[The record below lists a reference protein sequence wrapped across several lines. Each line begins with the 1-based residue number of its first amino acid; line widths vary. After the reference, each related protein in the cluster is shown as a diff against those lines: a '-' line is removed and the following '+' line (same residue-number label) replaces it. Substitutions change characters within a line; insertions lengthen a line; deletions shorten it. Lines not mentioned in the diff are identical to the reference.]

1 MAAKGVSGLI
11 RKVSMF
17 LWGRRRDTAEEGDF
31 SDLNENESDVY
42 TISSDNTQTEVS
54 SSIDLTS
61 EEIDEGESVDY
72 NNIKYDKI
80 STRTEL
86 ADDIFSLEPKTLDD
100 NITGK
105 VNPLETNTALSEADI
120 NMEDSKAHGDDTV
133 TVTDFDSNFNEDGNC
148 MGDEDIG
155 NNNSKQ
161 ADDNTNKEDA
171 EVKKITTKMDTPIIK
186 DGDTPTNVTDEEDVF
201 SMSQEFF
208 SEVPN
213 KSDDTEESMSPTS
226 PASSPTSSIDD
237 SSDPKSKMK
246 KILRR
251 KISKTLSNA
260 DFDSCEPEICVSV
273 LSIPSVRTLASLKKK
288 IKKAEQGWIQGFL
301 EAKGLDALLD
311 NVDSVGGR
319 RVTNLADAMILLE
332 CVSCIKSVSNSKLG
346 LEALVQD
353 GGNSKRLIK
362 ALDTPNVMV
371 KKQVFE
377 LLSALCVYSPDGYRL
392 ALDALDTFK
401 TMKKQRYRFSIIVN
415 ELKNAELLP
424 YKTTLMAFINCIL
437 VGTDELQERISI
449 RNQFIGLN
457 FLDIVNT
464 LRDEEN
470 EDLIIQ
476 CDVFDEERHD
486 DEEEITSI
494 ISTNNIDINNPLQ
507 LFNGIIQKVYN
518 TPQADVFL
526 TILQSLLHIDPDDF
540 ISDNQWNVMEQA
552 AKKCFILHKAVENSN
567 IALTDGNNN
576 KAVQTDF
583 LVEEVTY
590 NLLNKPIEA
599 EIIQS
604 SSNGVLTHSVP
615 RSVTNGQAPSLRVL
629 PNGVPVPPPP
639 PTLSGTALIPGAIP
653 PPPPPPMLSNGTPF
667 LPPVPN
673 GTSSSIPPPPPP
685 PPMLGG
691 PSIPIPPPP
700 PPPLGTAPPPPPP
713 PPGLPGSVPPPPPLP
728 GSAAPPPPP
737 PPPGGAPPVPPPFG
751 APRVFQ
757 VPVSNLKGI
766 NTPRPKHKM
775 KTFNWSKLS
784 AHVLNNNDNVWKDV
798 LKMQDKVK
806 VKYDDIEQLFC
817 QKTVKAEEKGVVK
830 AKPPTEINL
839 LDTKRSMNVNIFLK
853 QFKASNKDIIEMV
866 RKGDPAVIGPERL
879 LGLQK
884 IIPETDEI
892 NMLKEFDG
900 DKTKLGN
907 AEKFFLE
914 TVTLPS
920 YKTRI
925 DGMLLKE
932 EFGINMEALQ
942 GNLKAMIKACE
953 GLLHNETLKDF
964 LRYVLHT
971 GNFMNAGGYAGNA
984 LGFKIGSLNK
994 LMDTRANKPRV
1005 TLLHYLVSDAH
1016 KEHDQVL
1023 DFVDEL
1029 LPALTIASRLTVDN
1043 LTGEKSQALASIKT
1057 LKSHV
1062 EKADQDVQ
1070 QQFNTFL
1077 EDGFK
1082 DIEEA
1087 EELLKNIDELTKKL
1101 AHHFC
1106 EAEASFKVEE
1116 CLINMKIFCEKV
1128 QQCEKE
1134 NAQRQLQEERAAKR
1148 KIAQEELRAK
1158 RDASGKSK
1166 DIPSDN
1172 EDCIIDK
1179 LLSDI
1184 KKGYKL
1190 RKTSPAKAKPTKPQ
1204 LAGSGSDK
1212 MQPNSPDTAV
1222 KEQTTESGKTVK
1234 TQRTDSEKIQITTS
1248 EKTSLT
1254 QSTDSDKITKTQSK
1268 KTTPSKTTGSEK
1280 TAIDQITD
1288 SDKTTKTQPS
1298 DSDKTTKPNPSDS
1311 DKTTITQSKNSKKT
1325 TPSKTTGTEKTT
1337 IEQSTDSVKSAENRN
1352 D

>member
-1 MAAKGVSGLI
+1 MNGI
-11 RKVSMF
+11 
-17 LWGRRRDTAEEGDF
+17 DTD
-31 SDLNENESDVY
+31 SDVQ
-42 TISSDNTQTEVS
+42 IIKNGKNTQS
-54 SSIDLTS
+54 N
-61 EEIDEGESVDY
+61 GY
-72 NNIKYDKI
+72 RFI
-80 STRTEL
+80 SGTY
-86 ADDIFSLEPKTLDD
+86 IFLLQNPSLRNLCH
-100 NITGK
+100 
-105 VNPLETNTALSEADI
+105 LR
-120 NMEDSKAHGDDTV
+120 
-133 TVTDFDSNFNEDGNC
+133 
-148 MGDEDIG
+148 
-155 NNNSKQ
+155 
-161 ADDNTNKEDA
+161 
-171 EVKKITTKMDTPIIK
+171 KKIA
-186 DGDTPTNVTDEEDVF
+186 GA
-201 SMSQEFF
+201 
-208 SEVPN
+208 
-213 KSDDTEESMSPTS
+213 DTE
-226 PASSPTSSIDD
+226 
-237 SSDPKSKMK
+237 
-246 KILRR
+246 
-251 KISKTLSNA
+251 
-260 DFDSCEPEICVSV
+260 
-273 LSIPSVRTLASLKKK
+273 
-288 IKKAEQGWIQGFL
+288 WIQGFL
-301 EAKGLDALLD
+301 RLHGLELLFECLD
-311 NVDSVGGR
+311 NLS
-319 RVTNLADAMILLE
+319 TNKSDFLNATLRLE
-332 CVSCIKSVSNSKLG
+332 CVLCIKACMNSNEG
-346 LEALVQD
+346 LRFLVQN
-353 GGNSKRLIK
+353 GNYAPRFAT

-377 LLSALCVYSPDGYRL
+377 LLSALCVYSTDGYKL

-437 VGTDELQERISI
+437 VGTEELQERISI

-507 LFNGIIQKVYN
+507 LFNGILQKVYN

-540 ISDNQWNVMEQA
+540 ISDNQWHVMEQA

-567 IALTDGNNN
+567 IALTDANNN

-590 NLLNKPIEA
+590 SMLNKPIEA
-599 EIIQS
+599 EIIKS
-604 SSNGVLTHSVP
+604 SSTGVLTQSVS
-615 RSVTNGQAPSLRVL
+615 RSLTNRQAPSLRVL
-629 PNGVPVPPPP
+629 PNGIPVSPPP
-639 PTLSGTALIPGAIP
+639 PTLSGNALIPGAIP

-667 LPPVPN
+667 QPPVAN
-673 GTSSSIPPPPPP
+673 GTSSSTPPPPPP
-685 PPMLGG
+685 PPPPTMLGG

-700 PPPLGTAPPPPPP
+700 PPPLGSAPPPPPP

-737 PPPGGAPPVPPPFG
+737 PPPGAGPPGAPPVPPPFG

-757 VPVSNLKGI
+757 MPVSNLKGI

-775 KTFNWSKLS
+775 KTFNWSKIS
-784 AHVLNNNDNVWKDV
+784 ANVLNNNDNVWKDV

-817 QKTVKAEEKGVVK
+817 QKTVKTEEKGAVK

-853 QFKASNKDIIEMV
+853 QFKASNKDIIELV
-866 RKGDPAVIGPERL
+866 RKGDPAAIGPERL

-900 DKTKLGN
+900 DKAKLGN

-914 TVTLPS
+914 TATLAS

-942 GNLKAMIKACE
+942 GNLKAMIKACD

-1029 LPALTIASRLTVDN
+1029 LPGLTIASRLTVDN
-1043 LTGEKSQALASIKT
+1043 LTSEKTQALVSIKS

-1062 EKADQDVQ
+1062 EKADEDVQ
-1070 QQFNTFL
+1070 KQFNTFL
-1077 EDGFK
+1077 EEGFK

-1087 EELLKNIDELTKKL
+1087 EELLKKIDELTKNL

-1106 EAEASFKVEE
+1106 EAETSFKVEE

-1158 RDASGKSK
+1158 REASGKSK

-1190 RKTSPAKAKPTKPQ
+1190 RKTSPAKAKPTKTQ
-1204 LAGSGSDK
+1204 LTSSGSDK
-1212 MQPNSPDTAV
+1212 TQQNAPDTAV
-1222 KEQTTESGKTVK
+1222 KAQTTESGKTAK
-1234 TQRTDSEKIQITTS
+1234 TQTTDSEKTQIPIP
-1248 EKTSLT
+1248 EKTALTQPTDSADKTTKSQSSASKKTSGTKKTAIEHTTDSDKSTKT
-1254 QSTDSDKITKTQSK
+1254 QSTDSDKASKTQSKTSK

-1280 TAIDQITD
+1280 TAI
-1288 SDKTTKTQPS
+1288 K
-1298 DSDKTTKPNPSDS
+1298 
-1311 DKTTITQSKNSKKT
+1311 
-1325 TPSKTTGTEKTT
+1325 
-1337 IEQSTDSVKSAENRN
+1337 QSTDSVKSAENRN